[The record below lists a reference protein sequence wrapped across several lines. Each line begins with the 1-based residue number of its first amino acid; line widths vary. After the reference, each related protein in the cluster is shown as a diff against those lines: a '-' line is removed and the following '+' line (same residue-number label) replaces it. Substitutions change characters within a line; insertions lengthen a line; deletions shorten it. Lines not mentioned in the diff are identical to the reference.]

1 MVAIVHRH
9 EPTYLYRAWRFL
21 LVTRENGDIVRLSW
35 KQLASLMA
43 SCIAPALVVAG
54 SVWYWAERV
63 VILER
68 SDSYQETRIVKA
80 EIEIDS
86 IKNREAELL
95 RIDQHLRDIDRQLA
109 EIRDFYRD
117 AKRNP

>member
-1 MVAIVHRH
+1 MSC
-9 EPTYLYRAWRFL
+9 
-21 LVTRENGDIVRLSW
+21 TR
-35 KQLASLMA
+35 LASLMA

-54 SVWYWAERV
+54 SMWYWAERV